1 MMVAETILAR
11 IDPSVIFPTI
21 NMDQLAKNSVDTAGN
36 NVLKFSKFAD
46 LESYLLKDNEDKAPQ
61 SRNILQTAPISKP
74 TFSKLL
80 DFSKQYLRPLQT
92 NYFQTRS
99 VY

>member
-46 LESYLLKDNEDKAPQ
+46 LESYLLKDNEDKAP
-61 SRNILQTAPISKP
+61 
-74 TFSKLL
+74 
-80 DFSKQYLRPLQT
+80 
-92 NYFQTRS
+92 
-99 VY
+99 